1 MRGLL
6 GEGDAPVPEPG
17 EAAKA
22 RKARRKSI
30 SNWYWCRVLGLRS
43 ARDSWNVLTRLQGR
57 LTLARP
63 NGKCHPAVMDEQ
75 LCACGKR
82 PKRQCPGD
90 EVKVALLRVYYYVR
104 QTPGEG
110 APLQVIQGWWCL
122 QGGVAVELLTDDSI
136 MNIIT
141 EPSQQSQHVTSAEY
155 AVQQPARKGKEGD
168 SDGDTPEKMR
178 EATAT
183 YLTDCIDQG
192 LGGTRLDDQ
201 LWASSSNFLPG
212 ATAEIL
218 DRINTD
224 INTMVSGAM
233 EQAFRTLGEPS
244 DLAAILSGIG
254 TPLVLES
261 VSMPIEQTKKTIEV
275 VGLFI
280 AVLTLQP
287 ALAVACVKA
296 IAHDE
301 ITSLI
306 EKAIVEAISPETAA
320 GTAEDTSGLVSS
332 PTETAEVKDDSVTEK
347 APMREASRPVND
359 NPQQAIEELL
369 KKLEATNPRQNPLAT
384 GTSEITTTD

>member
-1 MRGLL
+1 
-6 GEGDAPVPEPG
+6 
-17 EAAKA
+17 
-22 RKARRKSI
+22 
-30 SNWYWCRVLGLRS
+30 
-43 ARDSWNVLTRLQGR
+43 
-57 LTLARP
+57 
-63 NGKCHPAVMDEQ
+63 MDEQ

-90 EVKVALLRVYYYVR
+90 EVKVALLRVYNYVR

-141 EPSQQSQHVTSAEY
+141 EPSQQSQHVTAAEY
-155 AVQQPARKGKEGD
+155 AAQQPARKGKESD
-168 SDGDTPEKMR
+168 SDGDTPEKMG

-212 ATAEIL
+212 AAAEIL

-244 DLAAILSGIG
+244 DLAAVLSGIG

-287 ALAVACVKA
+287 ALAVACAKA

-306 EKAIVEAISPETAA
+306 EKAIVEAISPKTAA
-320 GTAEDTSGLVSS
+320 DTAEDTSGLVSS
-332 PTETAEVKDDSVTEK
+332 PTETAEVKDDSLTEK

-359 NPQQAIEELL
+359 NPQQAIEKLL
-369 KKLEATNPRQNPLAT
+369 EKLQATNPGQNPLAT
-384 GTSEITTTD
+384 GTSEITPTD